1 MQREKLIVMLTSYGG
16 SVSDPSSRVDGSDG
30 LGPRDGEVTFVGGAR
45 IPTLGHDQLNGS
57 T

>member
-1 MQREKLIVMLTSYGG
+1 MQSEKLIVMLTSYGG